1 MADMKQS
8 ISPKSILVIG
18 DAMLDIYYY
27 GGVDRISPEAPVPVF
42 KREGERIVLGGAGNV
57 AVNLAAANQRVSLMA
72 LTGRDSYG
80 DKLRELCSYYGID
93 TRFLLQSEKPTTVKT
108 RFLAERRQQVLR
120 VDMED
125 ARPIDDETAETALS
139 ALESGVRDF
148 DLLIVSDYMKGL
160 LTETFMRGL
169 FRIADSAGVPALVDV
184 KDARLKKYK
193 GAFLLKPNLL
203 ELRRMTGMPAQ
214 SKEEIIEAS
223 AWLAK
228 ACECQYVLTTCGAR
242 GMALVRPETER
253 VSDAFWVN
261 STGHEVYDVTGA
273 GDTAI
278 AYLGACLA
286 NRFPIREAVRVA
298 NYAAGVQVS
307 KVGASA
313 VYLREVEAFYSG
325 VSEALTHKILN
336 AGEIANFRE
345 KHANQTIVFTNGCFD
360 IPHVGHIRYLREAAK
375 LGDVLVVGLNSD
387 ASVRRL
393 KGAERPVNRENDR
406 AEMLCA
412 FGFVDYVAIFGEDT
426 PLNLI
431 RAIQPDV
438 LVKGGDYT
446 EESIV
451 GADFVRAR
459 GGNVVVLP
467 YVEGK
472 STTKIVE
479 RIRLSGNGDGNL

>member
-1 MADMKQS
+1 MADIKQS
-8 ISPKSILVIG
+8 ISPKPILVIG
-18 DAMLDIYYY
+18 DAMLDLYYY
-27 GGVDRISPEAPVPVF
+27 GNVDRISPEAPVPVF

-80 DKLRELCSYYGID
+80 DKLRELCTYYRID
-93 TRFLLQSEKPTTVKT
+93 TRFLWQSDKPTTVKT
-108 RFLAERRQQVLR
+108 RFLAERRHQVLR
-120 VDMED
+120 MDVED
-125 ARPIDDETAETALS
+125 VSPIPDETAERLLS
-139 ALESGVRDF
+139 AFKDSVRDF
-148 DLLIVSDYMKGL
+148 DLVIVSDYMKGL
-160 LTETFMRGL
+160 LTEKFMRGL
-169 FRIADSAGVPALVDV
+169 FRIAGGAGVPVVVDV
-184 KDARLKKYK
+184 KDTRLEKYK

-214 SKEEIIEAS
+214 SKEEITEAS

-228 ACECQYVLTTCGAR
+228 ACECRYVLTTCGAR
-242 GMALVRPETER
+242 GMALVAPD
-253 VSDAFWVN
+253 SDAFWVN

-278 AYLGACLA
+278 AYLSACMA
-286 NRFPIREAVRVA
+286 NRFPVREAVRVA

-313 VYLREVEAFYSG
+313 VYLREVENFYAG
-325 VSEALTHKILN
+325 VNDALTHKLIDG
-336 AGEIANFRE
+336 GELASFRE
-345 KHANQTIVFTNGCFD
+345 KYAGKKIVFTNGCFD

-393 KGAERPVNRENDR
+393 KGPERPVNGERDR

-412 FGFVDYVAIFGEDT
+412 FGFVDYVTIFDEDT
-426 PLNLI
+426 PRRLI
-431 RAIQPDV
+431 ETICPDV

-446 EESIV
+446 EDAIA

-459 GGNVVVLP
+459 GGQVTVLP

-472 STTKIVE
+472 STTGVLE
-479 RIRLSGNGDGNL
+479 RIRLAGNGDKSL